1 MTASN
6 LRQRHEVKPLQYTPG
21 IYRLLTTLHVGDQVP
36 EECYILDNRDGTIPP
51 WQVYTR
57 DEDDCGL
64 DLVLIDLSNSRQ
76 ATLFDPQQ
84 WIARRVLAQPT
95 KILAFPPYLVGI
107 DGAEPRGMLCDL
119 VQQARAVA
127 KEAQHRKPQ
136 PRKGG
141 NTE

>member
-6 LRQRHEVKPLQYTPG
+6 LRQRHEVKPLQYAQG

-36 EECYILDNRDGTIPP
+36 EECYILD
-51 WQVYTR
+51 TR

-95 KILAFPPYLVGI
+95 KILALPPYLVGI

-136 PRKGG
+136 LRKGG
-141 NTE
+141 NTV